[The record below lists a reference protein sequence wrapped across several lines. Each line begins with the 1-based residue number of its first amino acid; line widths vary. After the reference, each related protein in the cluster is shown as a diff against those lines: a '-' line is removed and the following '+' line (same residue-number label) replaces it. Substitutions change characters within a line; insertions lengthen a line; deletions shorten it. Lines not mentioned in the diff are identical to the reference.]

1 VELSKVERGVRTG
14 ITILRSGI
22 LDALIDLKRR
32 YGTAQNDM
40 IPFSLFGRNSYLA
53 LDPAHLGAALHDF
66 DHFRRI
72 EMFLKPMRDALGYTA
87 VTVPDKEWAE
97 MRSRTLRL
105 LSGSILKDYDKI
117 MSRVLDEDTVP
128 LWRRM
133 AAGNAPIDIFR
144 EMLEYSS
151 KVVFSAF
158 LGVPKENIPAH
169 LHGTLSEMFDHV
181 RRRVLSFGNLPLW
194 IPTAA
199 NRRFRF
205 LKDRVYEFVQ
215 ANLDRN
221 RESDVMLG
229 VVWRAHA
236 QEGEAGITR
245 MLEEMLGNL
254 IGGSETTIIMMVWTL
269 HYLAHA
275 PELQERLHG
284 ELAAGPADIQSLP
297 RDHLLNRCLT
307 ETLRIRSPAYIAGR
321 EAIAPA
327 QIGNQD
333 IPKGTLIFCSQY
345 ITHTDPDLW
354 PNPETFDPDRF
365 TSRPPRNTREFSNF
379 FPFGGGRNICV
390 GQAYAYQEAAVGVS
404 RILKNFRLRPAS
416 PFDVGISPE
425 LTLRPRTP
433 VRVYA
438 EPRA

>member
-1 VELSKVERGVRTG
+1 V
-14 ITILRSGI
+14 
-22 LDALIDLKRR
+22 
-32 YGTAQNDM
+32 
-40 IPFSLFGRNSYLA
+40 
-53 LDPAHLGAALHDF
+53 GAALHDF
-66 DHFRRI
+66 DRFRRI
-72 EMFLKPMRDALGYTA
+72 EMFLKPLRDALGYTA
-87 VTVPDKEWAE
+87 VTIPDKDWLAV
-97 MRSRTLRL
+97 RQRTLRL
-105 LSGSILKDYDKI
+105 LSGSILKDYDTI
-117 MSRVLDEDTVP
+117 MTRVLDEDTVP
-128 LWRRM
+128 LWRSV
-133 AAGNAPIDIFR
+133 AASGQPIDIFK

-158 LGVPKENIPAH
+158 LGVPKESIPAQ

-194 IPTAA
+194 IPTPA
-199 NRRFRF
+199 NRRFRY
-205 LKDRVYEFVQ
+205 LKERVYEFVRS
-215 ANLDRN
+215 NLDRN

-236 QEGEAGITR
+236 QDGEAGTTR

-275 PELQERLHG
+275 PELQERLYQ
-284 ELAAGPADIQSLP
+284 ELAAAPPNIQSLP
-297 RDHLLNRCLT
+297 RDSLLNRCLT
-307 ETLRIRSPAYIAGR
+307 ESLRIRSPAYVAGR
-321 EAIAPA
+321 EAIQPA
-327 QIGNQD
+327 TIGGND
-333 IPKGTLIFCSQY
+333 IPVGTLIFCCQY
-345 ITHTDPDLW
+345 LMHTDPNLW
-354 PNPETFDPDRF
+354 PDPERFDPDRF
-365 TSRPPRNTREFSNF
+365 ATRPPRNTREYSNF

-390 GQAYAYQEAAVGVS
+390 GQAYAYQEAAIGVS

-438 EPRA
+438 DPRA